1 MSNICLRFSPLG
13 WKMFVQCKPTGSQYR
28 CFKFFF
34 NIAKTLVAFFW
45 WVTLCVI
52 WDTKRLEDCNVTDI
66 LISRLLVLL
75 LQRFMPFLCFI
86 LFVLK
91 DFSRNFWKVLFVLT
105 EAVVLRLIICLL
117 RKGMTFKEWSTWP
130 VFFCDNRSDICFK
143 SHLFTSHFC
152 KRFLNWPMFF

>member
-1 MSNICLRFSPLG
+1 
-13 WKMFVQCKPTGSQYR
+13 MFVQCKPTGSQYR

-34 NIAKTLVAFFW
+34 NNAKTLVAFFW
-45 WVTLCVI
+45 WVTSCVI
-52 WDTKRLEDCNVTDI
+52 WDTKRLEDSNVTDI
-66 LISRLLVLL
+66 LISRLLFLL

-130 VFFCDNRSDICFK
+130 VFFTTTDQIFVFK
-143 SHLFTSHFC
+143 ATFSQLIFASVFWTG
-152 KRFLNWPMFF
+152 LWFFKT